1 MPITIGRGFLKSE
14 MFFQSA
20 ISQRSFFTL
29 LWEKIKDF

>member
-14 MFFQSA
+14 MFSQST

-29 LWEKIKDF
+29 LWE